1 MTGFGGVRVTVLRRL
16 NVVLW
21 VLLLIGGAGFL
32 AYRIFTPPAG
42 AQNRAA
48 RPSGAAVTVVPVE
61 VRTIEIRKSYYGT
74 VRSAGVQKV
83 TAESRE
89 LIEELSLEVGDVVSA
104 NAPIVTLS
112 MASQSS
118 QVEARRASLE
128 DAVRKYERLRNLLKA
143 GGTSKSDVDKA
154 FVAIRE
160 EEAKL
165 RDARTTLSRTKI
177 RAAFDGVVVRKNSER
192 GEYAEPGKEILAIA
206 DMNDLEVECLVPPT
220 DRGRIR
226 PGQDVTV
233 LSSWGTSH
241 EAKVRRMD
249 PEADPTTGFFKAIVA
264 LPAGSEFKPGDYL
277 RIQSVTQRRENVL
290 SLPYESVLRDG
301 TSTFVFLVSGDT
313 AVKRSV
319 EPGETAGGTVEIV
332 SGLASGDRVVK
343 TGAASLSD
351 GAKIRLA
358 DLVPTDHRAVSPDA
372 AEKQGSAK

>member
-1 MTGFGGVRVTVLRRL
+1 MTVLRRM

-48 RPSGAAVTVVPVE
+48 RASGAAVTVVPVE
-61 VRTIEIRKSYYGT
+61 IRTIEIRKSYYGT
-74 VRSAGVQKV
+74 VRSARVQKV

-89 LIEELSLEVGDVVSA
+89 LIEELSLNVGDVVSA

-112 MASQSS
+112 MANQSS

-128 DAVRKYERLRNLLKA
+128 DAMRKYERLRNLLKA

-154 FVAIRE
+154 FVTVRE

-206 DMNDLEVECLVPPT
+206 DMNDLEVECLIPPT

-233 LSSWGTSH
+233 LSSWGTSNG
-241 EAKVRRMD
+241 AKVRRMD
-249 PEADPTTGFFKAIVA
+249 PEADPATGFFKAIVA
-264 LPAGSEFKPGDYL
+264 LPAGSDFKPGDYL

-313 AVKRSV
+313 AVKRTV
-319 EPGETAGGTVEIV
+319 TPGETSGGTVEIAG
-332 SGLASGDRVVK
+332 GLASGDRVVK
-343 TGAASLSD
+343 TGAASLGD
-351 GAKIRLA
+351 GAKIRMA
-358 DLVPTDHRAVSPDA
+358 DLVPTDRDSTAVVSPDA
-372 AEKQGSAK
+372 ERMKGSAK

>member
-1 MTGFGGVRVTVLRRL
+1 MNLVRRL

-21 VLLLIGGAGFL
+21 VLLLAGGAGFL
-32 AYRIFTPPAG
+32 AYRIATQPAG
-42 AQNRAA
+42 AQGRNA
-48 RPSGAAVTVVPVE
+48 RPARAAVTVVPVE

-74 VRSAGVQKV
+74 VRSARVQKV
-83 TAESRE
+83 TSESRE
-89 LIEELSLEVGDVVSA
+89 LIEELSLEVGDLVSA
-104 NAPIVTLS
+104 DAPIVTLS
-112 MASQSS
+112 AAGRSS
-118 QVEARRASLE
+118 QVEARLAALE
-128 DAVRKYERLRNLLKA
+128 DARRKLERLRNLLAA
-143 GGTSKSDVDKA
+143 GGTSRSEVDKA
-154 FVAIRE
+154 FVTVRE

-249 PEADPTTGFFKAIVA
+249 PEADTTTGFFKAIVA
-264 LPAGSEFKPGDYL
+264 LPPGSDFKPGDYL
-277 RIQSVTQRRENVL
+277 RVQSVAQRRENVL

-313 AVKRSV
+313 AVRRTIT
-319 EPGETAGGTVEIV
+319 PGETVGGTVEIAG
-332 SGLASGDRVVK
+332 GLASGDRVVK
-343 TGAASLSD
+343 TGAASLTD

-358 DLVPTDHRAVSPDA
+358 DAAPTDRAPQSADA
-372 AEKQGSAK
+372 GGSAATGGETRKESAK